1 MWKIFIIPFFIVS
14 NPYCI
19 KGEGGAAVAMQKRY
33 RACSPASAS
42 SCRKDLSL
50 KLSKTSSG
58 DLKKIPLSENQI
70 RGILHSFMHSFESIE
85 VQTSKD
91 RYRELTIEQAIDLLV
106 RNMSRESIL
115 DFIHQLN
122 IIRERRSSVLA
133 YVKYILTALVVRL
146 EQSGKRDIN
155 RYN

>member
-1 MWKIFIIPFFIVS
+1 
-14 NPYCI
+14 
-19 KGEGGAAVAMQKRY
+19 
-33 RACSPASAS
+33 
-42 SCRKDLSL
+42 
-50 KLSKTSSG
+50 
-58 DLKKIPLSENQI
+58 
-70 RGILHSFMHSFESIE
+70 MHSFESIE

-91 RYRELTIEQAIDLLV
+91 RYRELTIERAIDLLV

>member
-1 MWKIFIIPFFIVS
+1 
-14 NPYCI
+14 
-19 KGEGGAAVAMQKRY
+19 
-33 RACSPASAS
+33 
-42 SCRKDLSL
+42 
-50 KLSKTSSG
+50 
-58 DLKKIPLSENQI
+58 
-70 RGILHSFMHSFESIE
+70 MHSFESIE